1 MGIAYETRRKQY
13 ESLRALGNPLAY
25 MVEPYLRTF
34 GAPSGLLDASPDL
47 IATRLGV
54 PTQKGRVKAA
64 LQAMH
69 QAGII
74 VWDAEGLYA
83 YVVGTTRDDPPREPK
98 DASARK
104 RFALSKPEG
113 PARAKLL
120 DELNE
125 WTAKAQSGATKPAK
139 ASPPPPPAQLPLPAP
154 SGQEQ
159 PQAAAPATHEA
170 VVGATWAKVAAGARD
185 QRDTEARKAAEAR
198 QHDELQAAAAPL
210 LAAYAEALGEIAPL
224 REVSLS
230 VIAAAAKAWRNGPD
244 PAKWAGYFAAV
255 ATVERD
261 GTIIVKGSQQPIT
274 LQLLLDREVAGQ
286 VMAAAK
292 RRGAAA
298 SNARSAP

>member
-13 ESLRALGNPLAY
+13 EGLRALGNPVAY

-69 QAGII
+69 EAGII

-98 DASARK
+98 DAGARK
-104 RFALSKPEG
+104 RFALSKPDG

-120 DELNE
+120 AELDEWLGKVE
-125 WTAKAQSGATKPAK
+125 GAPKKA
-139 ASPPPPPAQLPLPAP
+139 PPPAPAPSPQLPLPTP
-154 SGQEQ
+154 
-159 PQAAAPATHEA
+159 PPAAPVAEA
-170 VVGATWAKVAAGARD
+170 AGSVPVTTTAVASTTWAKVAAGARD
-185 QRDTEARKAAEAR
+185 QRDAEAIEKAEANI
-198 QHDELQAAAAPL
+198 QAEQAAIAAPV
-210 LAAYAEALGEIAPL
+210 LAAYAEALGDIAPL
-224 REVSLS
+224 RETTPAL
-230 VIAAAAKAWRNGPD
+230 IAAVVKQCRKDPD
-244 PAKWAGYFAAV
+244 LAKWRAYFAAV
-255 ATVERD
+255 AAVERD

-274 LQLLLDREVAGQ
+274 LNLLLDREVAGQ
-286 VMAAAK
+286 VLAAAK
-292 RRGAAA
+292 RRKV
-298 SNARSAP
+298 PT